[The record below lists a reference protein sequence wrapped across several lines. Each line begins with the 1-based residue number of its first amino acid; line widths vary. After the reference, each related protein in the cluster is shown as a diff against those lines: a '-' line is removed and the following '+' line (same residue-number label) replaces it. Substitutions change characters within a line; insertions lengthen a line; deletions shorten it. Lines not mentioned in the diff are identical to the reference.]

1 MVKLKIGWSFYQVA
15 TLIPAVYHVTM
26 PKEVDEF
33 LSVLR
38 VTIEVRCIA
47 CTHAC
52 IRHPHTRHLPRL
64 AD

>member
-26 PKEVDEF
+26 PKEVDDF
-33 LSVLR
+33 LTVLR

-47 CTHAC
+47 CMHA
-52 IRHPHTRHLPRL
+52 PRGL
-64 AD
+64 G